1 MNKQGNKKTNN
12 AKGPKGKQAL
22 DEEQYRAPDSPDQN
36 EGEGMVIEF
45 QHPLLDHFMDKAD
58 QLGRDHD
65 QHTSEAVNR
74 IEDYERTQEDYK
86 NLVEDNT
93 VNHDERRRA
102 TEQIIE
108 HSRNFEAYTKDSAKQ
123 KRDLRA
129 EFDDLEDA
137 LRKLKDQI
145 SETEIENKNLQLIAE
160 TEQSIQDAKDR
171 AEQDAINAVNRDLKE
186 LVSRLAADSEADISY
201 QEVSE
206 RIKGDVEGNLA
217 QSRSDFEVFLR
228 QTDIARGEL
237 SEDLRELK
245 DRANQRNQDNDE
257 LRAKIEEGEIETDR
271 LNREINNL
279 SRDID
284 DIRRANEDTL
294 RNLERDRE
302 SNEVTIADLRKTA
315 EDLRVEHSKLE
326 VGIMKINSQLQYL
339 DEAGKSGGND
349 LIRKKIELFDGVI
362 RSTDR
367 NTEQLKTHLNG
378 MNRDWIARIES
389 ANRELSNLIRDS
401 ESKNS
406 SDKINQLLQELQA
419 KQTELEELKRRRNQI
434 ERELAS
440 TDPEG
445 TEKEITALRSE
456 LDDVN
461 ARLIAILRENNKAEI
476 ARLRME
482 IEYARRE
489 QEEKGAFFEEL
500 LAQIDDRRR
509 MLEELQDE
517 IANNEHIMHELELT
531 LQARKDEGDEL
542 DRLLAE
548 RDDEIRRLEARLEEL
563 NKNRPKTPEPVIE
576 PEPVYNEP
584 EEPVS
589 YVAASGDEVDQ
600 LLAMYIN
607 KHSCPVP
614 ITRLGGGYYLFGTRK
629 IYAKIMNGRLVIR
642 VGGGYMIIDEFI
654 ETYAEVELK
663 KMESRRARGLEAIP
677 DVSDNSPSNRSYGS
691 PTNKASPGRGSPKT
705 KTMKASSPNGTYST
719 GGASTI
725 NGTSR
730 QKNFG
735 QSQIDKA
742 LASGAARKF

>member
-86 NLVEDNT
+86 NLVEDNI

-705 KTMKASSPNGTYST
+705 KTMKASSPSGTYLT